1 MSIKIL
7 ILFSSF
13 LFSLLSIGSSDSK
26 CSIILLNNSGFR
38 GCQSVSTDL
47 VTVIKSFPI
56 KTPTTPFVWNNLSAR
71 GESLAFF
78 LSLKERLQRMGINTD
93 SPDGV
98 HNVCWHSG
106 PAVECDLV
114 IRPSTS
120 NPYPCEVHCELV
132 LHDLYIPSGSGG
144 WGPKEIEHQILWL
157 NDPIG
162 ERPQGEARY
171 WIHVR
176 DVVDMIS
183 VLFANL
189 PNGVIDVS
197 GRRCWSHEAM
207 SSELEMLFKRV
218 KAAESKTFQLDNL
231 KIFEKNLAIFVG
243 RFWACSPK

>member
-1 MSIKIL
+1 MYME
-7 ILFSSF
+7 
-13 LFSLLSIGSSDSK
+13 GGTMP
-26 CSIILLNNSGFR
+26 NM
-38 GCQSVSTDL
+38 
-47 VTVIKSFPI
+47 VT
-56 KTPTTPFVWNNLSAR
+56 LQ
-71 GESLAFF
+71 GEEDGFF

-98 HNVCWHSG
+98 HIVCWHSG

-132 LHDLYIPSGSGG
+132 LHDLYIPSGSGR

-231 KIFEKNLAIFVG
+231 KIFEPNTEPIISPPRPNLG
-243 RFWACSPK
+243 PLHTACQKAGLNGWHPLVPFRIGLMESIAHQLP